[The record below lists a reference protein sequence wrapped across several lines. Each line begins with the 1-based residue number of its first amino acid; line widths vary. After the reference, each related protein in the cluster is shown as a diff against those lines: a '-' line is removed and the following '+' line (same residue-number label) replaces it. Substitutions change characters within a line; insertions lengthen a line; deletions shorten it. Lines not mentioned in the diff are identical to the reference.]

1 SYGQLMFWPHVG
13 GQPFRF
19 QCVATDLDGKQ
30 IAFDQPMIFMDNTMA
45 CPRIQPDPGGKLVAD
60 FNAAEINAGK
70 ARTAWEAGGA
80 KREAELKLQRV
91 ALATSLKAGDTSVQV
106 EKLRF
111 SGVTE
116 QGNA

>member
-1 SYGQLMFWPHVG
+1 QGGNVYYSRQFPFSKLRILTQVTPDLDQPNVGGSKIESYGQLMFWPHVG

-60 FNAAEINAGK
+60 FNA
-70 ARTAWEAGGA
+70 
-80 KREAELKLQRV
+80 
-91 ALATSLKAGDTSVQV
+91 
-106 EKLRF
+106 
-111 SGVTE
+111 
-116 QGNA
+116 